1 MAMNFVS
8 NTTAE
13 DYSEAAEILKEEAKR
28 EKGREAQRQ
37 YRKRK
42 RQSAERREAVIVKQE
57 IEIQELKRKLRNVD
71 ESPLSSS
78 TNQQND
84 GSM

>member
-42 RQSAERREAVIVKQE
+42 RQSAERREAVIASQQ
-57 IEIQELKRKLRNVD
+57 IEIQELKKKLRNLD
-71 ESPLSSS
+71 ESLLSSS
-78 TNQQND
+78 NKVRKDRST
-84 GSM
+84 

>member
-1 MAMNFVS
+1 MNFVS
-8 NTTAE
+8 NATTE
-13 DYSEAAEILKEEAKR
+13 DYSEAVEILKEEAKR

-42 RQSAERREAVIVKQE
+42 RQSSERREAVIAKQE

-71 ESPLSSS
+71 EPPLSSS